1 MLTMENITWANGF
14 IILVMGLMGWTAK
27 SLLATNKVLAASQ
40 QWQKDREAICASHEK
55 RIERTEDRL
64 MQ

>member
-14 IILVMGLMGWTAK
+14 IVLVMGLMGWTAK
-27 SLLATNKVLAASQ
+27 SLLATSKAQVAMQ
-40 QWQKDREAICASHEK
+40 QWMKDREAVCASHEK